1 MKERRITRNVI
12 QIISRYKGLSADEI
26 KTLFKDEGIYA
37 GKAAWAKFIDVVLL
51 SIGIAFLVAGAIFFF
66 AYNWDELH
74 KFVKLGI
81 VQFLILAGIAAVFL
95 TKPNLLVKNII
106 LTGTSMMVGLLFSVF
121 GQIYQTGADAYDF
134 FLGWTVFVLLW
145 AVVSEFAPLWLLLLA
160 LINITF
166 LLYVSQT
173 GPDLTATTTY
183 LILFLIN
190 TAAIVLVRFL
200 TAKDYIVAVPG
211 WFDKIVAIA
220 AVCCMTISLVAGIF
234 DKYKPGWIVTLVIA
248 VAFYTGGVKYA
259 LRHKSLYLLC
269 MIPLSVI
276 VVSASL
282 LLEIFSIDNPYIYIV
297 ISVLIIVSITLLV
310 SDLVKLN
317 KKWHG
322 SN

>member
-26 KTLFKDEGIYA
+26 KTLFKDERIYA

-51 SIGIAFLVAGAIFFF
+51 SIGIAFLVAGTIFFF

-134 FLGWTVFVLLW
+134 FLGWTVFILLW
-145 AVVSEFAPLWLLLLA
+145 AVIAAFEPLWLLLLL

-166 LLYVSQT
+166 SLYVSQT
-173 GPDLTATTTY
+173 GPDLTATTVY
-183 LILFLIN
+183 LILFLTN
-190 TAAIVLVRFL
+190 LAVLGLLKVL
-200 TAKDYIVAVPG
+200 SSKKYIVPVSE
-211 WFDKIVAIA
+211 WFFKIITTA
-220 AVCCMTISLVAGIF
+220 AVCCITISLIAGIF
-234 DKYKPGWIVTLVIA
+234 DQYKPQFLVSLAIA
-248 VAFYTGGVKYA
+248 IGAFTFGIKYGI
-259 LRHKSLYLLC
+259 RHKSLFLLC
-269 MIPLSVI
+269 IIPLSII
-276 VVSASL
+276 VVFAAFMLEVFNASAVFL
-282 LLEIFSIDNPYIYIV
+282 LIALA
-297 ISVLIIVSITLLV
+297 IIASITF
-310 SDLVKLN
+310 LVKQLISLN
-317 KKWHG
+317 EIWYG
-322 SN
+322 QD